1 MAAGGKEEGLF
12 ILLVCIRTSFPAL
25 TCPENNPELSENL
38 TSVFTCKVSLRE
50 SSGYPFLIIFLLN
63 ILFNTLLN
71 IPFLLPE
78 EAHLHGLYISVVLI
92 EIFKI
97 HGLSGFCKFLW
108 ISKCE
113 QE

>member
-63 ILFNTLLN
+63 ILF
-71 IPFLLPE
+71 LLPE

-108 ISKCE
+108 ISECE